1 MHNTFAH
8 GVASGDPTG
17 EAVVIW
23 TRLSGQAYPAEVA
36 WEVALNPGFAR
47 IAASGYTTATAER
60 DWTVHVDV
68 HGLRSAT
75 TYYYRFQA
83 AGQQSPRGR
92 TRTLGT
98 GPIEHARFAFMS
110 CAKFNAGHF
119 NVYSRVAARDDLD
132 FLLHL
137 GDYIYEASN
146 TPPASQT
153 PGADIGRPFDPLHE
167 CVTLDDY
174 RTRYRQYHRDP
185 MVQRVHASLP
195 FICAADDHD
204 LADAAWRGGAAE
216 HKPEYGPWEQRL
228 ADACRARQEWL
239 PPRHDPADS
248 LKVHQSVRAVGLA
261 DPYVLD
267 TR

>member
-23 TRLSGQAYPAEVA
+23 TRLSGQAYPAEVG
-36 WEVALNPGFAR
+36 WEVALNPGFDR

-119 NVYSRVAARDDLD
+119 NVYSRVAARDDID
-132 FLLHL
+132 FVLHL
-137 GDYIYEASN
+137 GDYIYEASILRLPRRRPALTSAVRSSLATSAEPWPTTASATRSTAAIPTSRRC
-146 TPPASQT
+146 TPR
-153 PGADIGRPFDPLHE
+153 IR
-167 CVTLDDY
+167 
-174 RTRYRQYHRDP
+174 
-185 MVQRVHASLP
+185 
-195 FICAADDHD
+195 
-204 LADAAWRGGAAE
+204 
-216 HKPEYGPWEQRL
+216 
-228 ADACRARQEWL
+228 
-239 PPRHDPADS
+239 
-248 LKVHQSVRAVGLA
+248 
-261 DPYVLD
+261 
-267 TR
+267 